1 MIYDVSLPLS
11 PALAAWPGDPRIQRE
26 GFGDEVKISRWCLGS
41 HAGTHVDA
49 PAHFS
54 LGATVDQ
61 LDPAALIGP
70 CRVLNLPDVPLITAD
85 VLAAHHLIGVER
97 LLLRTRNSRQW
108 AEDPATFDPDFVG
121 LDEASAHMLLGL
133 GIKLLGVDGL
143 SVEPE
148 EGDGTVHELLLT
160 AGVVIVEGLNLSA
173 VPAGDYQLICAP
185 LKLESADGAPAR
197 VFLVS

>member
-11 PALAAWPGDPRIQRE
+11 PALAVWPGDPPIE
-26 GFGDEVKISRWCLGS
+26 HETFGDEVKISHWRLGS

-54 LGATVDQ
+54 LGATVDR

-70 CRVLNLPDVPLITAD
+70 CRVLDLPDVQLVTAD
-85 VLAAHHLIGVER
+85 ALAAHDLRGGER
-97 LLLRTRNSRQW
+97 LLLRTRNSRHW
-108 AEDPATFDPDFVG
+108 TEDRTTFAPDFVG
-121 LDEASAHMLLGL
+121 LDETAAQWLLEFDV
-133 GIKLLGVDGL
+133 KLLGVDGL

-148 EGDGTVHELLLT
+148 DGGGRVHALLLR
-160 AGVVIVEGLNLSA
+160 AGVIIVEGLNLSA
-173 VPAGDYQLICAP
+173 IPAGDYELICAP
-185 LKLESADGAPAR
+185 LRLEGADGAPAR

>member
-11 PALAAWPGDPRIQRE
+11 PALAAWPGDPRIERE
-26 GFGDEVKISRWCLGS
+26 TFGDEVKISRWRLGS

-70 CRVLNLPDVPLITAD
+70 CRVLDLPDVPLITAD
-85 VLAAHHLIGVER
+85 VLAAHDLIGVER
-97 LLLRTRNSRQW
+97 LLLRTCNSRRW
-108 AEDPATFDPDFVG
+108 VEDPSTFDPDFVG
-121 LDEASAHMLLGL
+121 LDEGAARTLLGL

-148 EGDGTVHELLLT
+148 DGDGRVHERLLR

-173 VPAGDYQLICAP
+173 VPAGVYELVCAP
-185 LKLESADGAPAR
+185 LRLEGADGAPAR

>member
-11 PALAAWPGDPRIQRE
+11 PALVAWPGDPRIERE
-26 GFGDEVKISRWCLGS
+26 SFGDEVKISRWCLGS

-70 CRVLNLPDVPLITAD
+70 CRVLDLSDVPLVTAKVLEDHD
-85 VLAAHHLIGVER
+85 VSDLSRV
-97 LLLRTRNSRQW
+97 LLRTDNSRHW
-108 AEDPATFDPDFVG
+108 DKDSTTFDPNFVG
-121 LDEASAHMLLGL
+121 LDETAAWLLLESGV
-133 GIKLLGVDGL
+133 KLLGVDGL

-148 EGDGTVHELLLT
+148 EGDGRVHELLLH

-173 VPAGDYQLICAP
+173 VPAGDYELICAP
-185 LKLESADGAPAR
+185 LRLEGADGAPAR

>member
-11 PALAAWPGDPRIQRE
+11 PALVAWPGDPPIERE
-26 GFGDEVKISRWCLGS
+26 RFGDEVKISRWCLGS

-70 CRVLNLPDVPLITAD
+70 CRVLDLTDVPLITAD
-85 VLAAHHLIGVER
+85 VLASHDLSGVER

-108 AEDPATFDPDFVG
+108 AEDPTAFDPDYVG
-121 LDEASAHMLLGL
+121 LDEAAAQILLAMSV
-133 GIKLLGVDGL
+133 KLLGVDGL

-148 EGDGTVHELLLT
+148 DGDGRVHELLLS
-160 AGVVIVEGLNLSA
+160 AGVIIVEGLNLSA
-173 VPAGDYQLICAP
+173 VPAGDYGLICAP
-185 LKLESADGAPAR
+185 LRLEDADGAPAR